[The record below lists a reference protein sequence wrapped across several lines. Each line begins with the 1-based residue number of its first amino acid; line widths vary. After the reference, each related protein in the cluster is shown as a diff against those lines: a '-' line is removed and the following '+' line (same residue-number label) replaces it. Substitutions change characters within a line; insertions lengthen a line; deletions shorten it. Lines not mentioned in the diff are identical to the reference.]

1 MQPWTLAYRQQG
13 AGILMYMLWAI
24 PARCIPIAPAAVGIV
39 TAHGLVEALKHTPA
53 DVAVL
58 VPSVVA
64 DLAQNPEQLDFCTAH
79 LSLILYIGGDLP
91 QAIGDT
97 VARKIPL
104 RCWWGASEVGIP
116 HQLIPSG
123 LGPNDWRYI
132 RFHPLVGA
140 TFDPV
145 ADGTYELVVR
155 QDKSLSGT
163 QSTFSIRGQEKLEE
177 YRTKDLFQPHPT
189 VPNAW
194 CWRSRADDIIVFLNG
209 EKTNPIGM
217 EQHVVA
223 KHSELGGALVV
234 GTQRFQA
241 ALLIEPVALEAPL
254 TTAEQ
259 AELIEKIWPTVQ
271 EANAVVPAH
280 AKVEKALILVV
291 DRPMIRSGKGT
302 IQRAASIQ
310 QYSAKIE
317 ELYVNADITAEGEDD
332 SGEASWN
339 STDAATVSRLIR
351 DSVCSIVGRS
361 IPDESSF
368 FDHGMDSLMAL
379 QILRLLRRGLHRPD
393 IGLSTIYSNPSVA
406 QLSTAIAAQEGESDK
421 NDDDSLMQPMFDTY
435 RALIEQIPKPELL
448 GGVYKDAPI
457 TAVLT
462 GSTGTVGTYLL
473 RALLDHPWIR
483 HVFCLNRSDDGGRA
497 NQKLRMAE
505 RSMKLN
511 DLDSR
516 VTFLHSD
523 LSQPHLGLDA
533 EMYEQLRAHAGVI
546 IHNAWP
552 VNFNLRL
559 SAFRPQ
565 LTGLVNLFSLAAEA
579 SSADTGCMTSFVF
592 ISSVSAVGTEEN
604 ALGDKPAPE
613 RILSMNE
620 APQTNG
626 YARSK
631 FLSELL
637 CDSAARELRIPVTI
651 ARVGQVAGAVQQPG
665 GEWNRNEWLPSLVLG
680 SMAMHCIPEDLGSQ
694 FSEIDWLPV
703 DLLSG
708 TIVDLVSNQV
718 DSDLGDPG
726 SASVYNLRNP
736 QTTTWGQLLPTIND
750 TVKAN
755 LGPCHELEVVPPAV
769 WLQRL
774 EDDATKDVGDGAV
787 TNPAIKLLEFYR
799 DYLWSKAARQMPP
812 MSIEKAFAHSSTL
825 RECQAISAQWMQKWV
840 SEWIR

>member
-1 MQPWTLAYRQQG
+1 
-13 AGILMYMLWAI
+13 MYMLWAI
-24 PARCIPIAPAAVGIV
+24 PAGCIPIAPAAVGIV

-64 DLAQNPEQLDFCTAH
+64 DLAQNPEQLDICAKH

-91 QAIGDT
+91 QAIGDI

-132 RFHPLVGA
+132 RFHPSVGA
-140 TFDPV
+140 TFDPI
-145 ADGTYELVVR
+145 ADGTYELVIR

-241 ALLIEPVALEAPL
+241 ALLIEPAALDAPL

-259 AELIEKIWPTVQ
+259 AALIEKIWPTVQ
-271 EANAVVPAH
+271 AANAVVPAH

-302 IQRAASIQ
+302 IQRAASIEQ
-310 QYSAKIE
+310 SSSNIE
-317 ELYVNADITAEGEDD
+317 DLYINADITADGEDVP
-332 SGEASWN
+332 GVASWN
-339 STDAATVSRLIR
+339 STDAANVSRLIC
-351 DSVCSIVGRS
+351 DSVCSVIGRS
-361 IPDESSF
+361 ILDESSF
-368 FDHGMDSLMAL
+368 FDYGLDSLMAL

-406 QLSTAIAAQEGESDK
+406 QLSTAIVTQEGDSDK
-421 NDDDSLMQPMFDTY
+421 NDDDLLMQPMFDTY
-435 RALIEQIPKPELL
+435 RALIEQIPKPKLP
-448 GGVYKDAPI
+448 GNVYKDAPI

-473 RALLDHPWIR
+473 RALLDHPWIG
-483 HVFCLNRSDDGGRA
+483 HVFCLNRADDGGRA
-497 NQKLRMAE
+497 TQKLRMAE

-511 DLDSR
+511 GLDSR

-523 LSQPHLGLDA
+523 LSQPQLGLDA
-533 EMYEQLRAHAGVI
+533 KMYEQLRAQAGVI

-565 LTGLVNLFSLAAEA
+565 LAGLVNLLSLAAEA
-579 SSADTGCMTSFVF
+579 SSADTGRTASFVF
-592 ISSVSAVGTEEN
+592 ISSVSAVGTD
-604 ALGDKPAPE
+604 GDTVGNQPASE
-613 RILSMNE
+613 RVLSMNE
-620 APQTNG
+620 APQSNG

-637 CDSAARELRIPVTI
+637 CDSAAHELRIPVTI

-680 SMAMHCIPEDLGSQ
+680 SVAMHCIPEDLGSQ

-708 TIVDLVSNQV
+708 TIVDLVRNQV
-718 DSDLGDPG
+718 DSDFGDAG
-726 SASVYNLRNP
+726 TATVYNLRNP
-736 QTTTWGQLLPTIND
+736 QTTTWGQLLPTIID
-750 TVKAN
+750 TVKTI
-755 LGPCHELEVVPPAV
+755 LGPRHELEVVPPAV
-769 WLQRL
+769 WLKRL
-774 EDDATKDVGDGAV
+774 EDDATKDVGDAAV

-799 DYLWSKAARQMPP
+799 DYLWSKAARKVPP
-812 MSIEKAFAHSSTL
+812 MSIEKACAHSSTL

-840 SEWIR
+840 SEWMR

>member
-1 MQPWTLAYRQQG
+1 
-13 AGILMYMLWAI
+13 MYMLWAI
-24 PARCIPIAPAAVGIV
+24 PAGCIPIAPAAVGIV

-64 DLAQNPEQLDFCTAH
+64 DLAQNPEQLDICAKQ

-91 QAIGDT
+91 QAIGDI

-132 RFHPLVGA
+132 RFHPSVGA
-140 TFDPV
+140 TFDPI
-145 ADGTYELVVR
+145 ADGTHELVIR

-163 QSTFSIRGQEKLEE
+163 QSTFSIIGQEKLEE

-223 KHSELGGALVV
+223 KHSELDGALVV
-234 GTQRFQA
+234 GTQRLQA
-241 ALLIEPVALEAPL
+241 ALLIEPSALEAPL
-254 TTAEQ
+254 NTSELAQ
-259 AELIEKIWPTVQ
+259 LIEKIWPTVQ

-310 QYSAKIE
+310 QYSANIE
-317 ELYVNADITAEGEDD
+317 ELYINADVTADGEDVP
-332 SGEASWN
+332 GEASWN
-339 STDAATVSRLIR
+339 SMDAATVSRLIR
-351 DSVCSIVGRS
+351 ESVCSIVGRS

-368 FDHGMDSLMAL
+368 FDYGMDSLMAL
-379 QILRLLRRGLHRPD
+379 QILRRLRRGLHRPD
-393 IGLSTIYSNPSVA
+393 LGLSTIYSNPSVA

-421 NDDDSLMQPMFDTY
+421 NNDDLLMQPMFNTY
-435 RALIEQIPKPELL
+435 RALIEQIPKPKLP
-448 GGVYKDAPI
+448 GNVSNDAPI
-457 TAVLT
+457 TALLT
-462 GSTGTVGTYLL
+462 GSTGTVGTFLL
-473 RALLDHPWIR
+473 RALLDHPGIE
-483 HVFCLNRSDDGGRA
+483 HVFCLNRSEDGGRA
-497 NQKLRMAE
+497 TQKLRMAE
-505 RSMKLN
+505 RNMN
-511 DLDSR
+511 LDDIDER
-516 VTFLHSD
+516 VTFLHAD
-523 LSQPHLGLDA
+523 LSRFHLGLDA
-533 EMYEQLRAHAGVI
+533 KMYEQLCARVGLI

-559 SAFRPQ
+559 TAFRPQ
-565 LTGLVNLFSLAAEA
+565 LTGVVNLFSLAAEA
-579 SSADTGCMTSFVF
+579 RSSGAGHMASFVF
-592 ISSVSAVGTEEN
+592 ISSVSVVGTDGLTVGN
-604 ALGDKPAPE
+604 QPAPE
-613 RILSMNE
+613 RVLSISD

-637 CDSAARELRIPVTI
+637 CDSAAHELRIPITI

-665 GEWNRNEWLPSLVLG
+665 GEWNRNEWLPNLVLG
-680 SMAMHCIPEDLGSQ
+680 SVAMHCIPEDLGSQ

-703 DLLSG
+703 DLLSS
-708 TIVDLVSNQV
+708 TIVDLVRNQI
-718 DSDLGDPG
+718 DSDVGD
-726 SASVYNLRNP
+726 AETANVYNLRNP
-736 QTTTWGQLLPTIND
+736 QTTTWGQLLPTIFD
-750 TVKAN
+750 SVKAIR
-755 LGPCHELEVVPPAV
+755 GPRHELEVVPSEV
-769 WLQRL
+769 WLKRL
-774 EDDATKDVGDGAV
+774 EDDATKDIGDGAV
-787 TNPAIKLLEFYR
+787 TNPAIKLLDFYK
-799 DYLWSKAARQMPP
+799 DYLWSKDARKMPP

-840 SEWIR
+840 SEWMR